1 MYMTSQSIEQLLYY
15 LVGAKPL
22 LTIHLFSEL
31 LNAIIISTIGNKC
44 RRIFFVSQSGNRSCV
59 VLIVYVW
66 GILDPQIM
74 RDQSKCGGR
83 LNHLLNRFQNYL
95 TKCEVPHVLK
105 GVRKGADQAYWI
117 FSVQQSKILTSLLST

>member
-44 RRIFFVSQSGNRSCV
+44 RRILVFVSR
-59 VLIVYVW
+59 
-66 GILDPQIM
+66 ILWLKI
-74 RDQSKCGGR
+74 KNICAKTEKI
-83 LNHLLNRFQNYL
+83 NHLY
-95 TKCEVPHVLK
+95 T
-105 GVRKGADQAYWI
+105 
-117 FSVQQSKILTSLLST
+117 